1 MRLMHFAPIILIAAL
16 LAPACTEPPPPSLSF
31 REREIVDSLFRR
43 QVDRLHP
50 VYDSLCKAR
59 MDSLVQHNVDSI
71 MAERMSEIEQYLERI
86 KEDNNSN
93 NSDGIQQ

>member
-1 MRLMHFAPIILIAAL
+1 MAAL

-50 VYDSLCKAR
+50 LYDSLCKAR

-86 KEDNNSN
+86 KGENNSN
-93 NSDGIQQ
+93 DSDEIPQ